1 MDVIAYLKEQK
12 VKFERMKH
20 EEKFTSQE
28 VAAAQH
34 VPGAE
39 LMKAVLV
46 KADDAFVLAVL
57 SANHKIDF
65 RKLAKALKVEKVKLA
80 GEDDLAALFPDV
92 EVGAEPPFGSL
103 YDLKTIVDEVLSADE
118 EIVFQAGTHKDTI
131 KMQWADYVK
140 IEDPEIAAF
149 GERI

>member
-1 MDVIAYLKEQK
+1 MDVIAYLKKQK
-12 VKFERMKH
+12 VKFEHMTH

-46 KADDAFVLAVL
+46 KAGDAFALAVL

-65 RKLAKALKVEKVKLA
+65 KKLAKALKAKKVQLA
-80 GEDDLAALFPDV
+80 SEADLAQVFPDV
-92 EVGAEPPFGSL
+92 EIGAEPPFGSL
-103 YDLKTIVDEVLSADE
+103 YDLKTIVDEHLAEDDE
-118 EIVFQAGTHKDTI
+118 VVFQSGTHKDTV
-131 KMQWADYVK
+131 KMKWADYVK
-140 IEDPEIAAF
+140 LEDPETAAF
-149 GERI
+149 GVHI